1 RGAGY
6 VPASRDIMNELRKRN
21 SISAASG
28 GKGFR
33 KRNPETESN
42 SRKRELLGTR
52 ASAGVLAGY
61 GGDAS
66 RAGPV

>member
-1 RGAGY
+1 Y

-52 ASAGVLAGY
+52 ASAGALAGY